1 MGGYEV
7 GDYEFGWLGGW
18 VGVDW
23 GGWGPAQNAHSGIKR
38 NDFLTLLFAM
48 IFSNMPLYQSS
59 RGIRACCISS
69 SQVML
74 ISHLSKSNKDM
85 YCIEILY
92 KYDHRPP
99 SKEGKTCRQ

>member
-1 MGGYEV
+1 MSLV
-7 GDYEFGWLGGW
+7 GWGVVGLGW
-18 VGVDW
+18 VGWDR
-23 GGWGPAQNAHSGIKR
+23 WGPAQNAHSGIKR

-99 SKEGKTCRQ
+99 SKEGKACSQ

>member
-1 MGGYEV
+1 MGGLGFGGGFV
-7 GDYEFGWLGGW
+7 GDL
-18 VGVDW
+18 VGV
-23 GGWGPAQNAHSGIKR
+23 GGLLKMHTQASRG
-38 NDFLTLLFAM
+38 NDFSTLLFAM

-92 KYDHRPP
+92 KYDHRY
-99 SKEGKTCRQ
+99 